1 MLSPSARLGEEE
13 RLRKTPPFLGT
24 YRSILVLILLTSIIS
39 AMQTIHAVHASGIL
53 SITPSSIT
61 PVPQGTMV
69 TVDVRVD
76 GMDQFNGWH
85 IDISTNT
92 KALNGTSID
101 HSTQSVFPST
111 TPILNLVDCM
121 NGGTPGAN
129 TNCQPGEDG
138 IGIVHVEG
146 IIVGQPPTAPLT
158 GVMFSIR
165 FLAGSLNFT
174 NLHFVNNDLVLGSS
188 HLNPYTLDSVY
199 GTPPVPDFRIF
210 LKDQSLSMT
219 PGSMVN
225 TTVSVSSV
233 NAFSGQVNFTST
245 VVAAGISVVFTPIDV
260 TLNNSTA
267 TAKIMISSALSVST
281 RAYSVNVTATGSGL
295 VHYALLDLNVE
306 RPGDFILGFSPQQLK
321 LPPASSGFTTLTLTS
336 STRAQVSQEFS
347 GSVSLS
353 LKAPRNHWTNAPVNA
368 TLDQISLFLAPGGSN
383 STTIQVSIPSSPF
396 AYYGL
401 FAYQINVT
409 AVSASNHDLNQTQ
422 TLAVIPPPFNL
433 IPTASPSVLRITAGQ
448 SGLATLSVTGV
459 NYFSGPLYASSTLS
473 GGTARYNESEVY
485 MDVGGTVSFSVNIT
499 IDSRT
504 TPGNYVVLLTAYS
517 GTGIAQSVGETIMV
531 GSNGHS
537 APLPRKILGVTPVVY
552 LGVLGGF
559 GAIFVVLSV
568 LTYRKGR
575 LDRDDEGWENE

>member
-1 MLSPSARLGEEE
+1 
-13 RLRKTPPFLGT
+13 LRKTPPFLGI
-24 YRSILVLILLTSIIS
+24 YRSILVLILLTGIMS
-39 AMQTIHAVHASGIL
+39 AMQTIHTVHASGIL
-53 SITPSSIT
+53 SIAPSSIT

-76 GMDQFNGWH
+76 GMDQFNSWH
-85 IDISTNT
+85 IDIQTNT
-92 KALNGTSID
+92 NALNGTSID
-101 HSTQSVFPST
+101 HSTQSIFPST
-111 TPILNLVDCM
+111 NPPFNVVDCI
-121 NGGTPGAN
+121 NGGIPGAN
-129 TNCQPGEDG
+129 SYCQPGEDG
-138 IGIVHVEG
+138 PGIVHVEG
-146 IIVGQPPTAPLT
+146 TILGPPPSAPLT
-158 GVMFSIR
+158 GILFSIN
-165 FLAGSLNFT
+165 FLAGRLGST
-174 NLHFVNNDLVLGSS
+174 NVHFVTANIVYACSP
-188 HLNPYTLDSVY
+188 NPGCPINVNPVIVDSVY
-199 GTPPVPDFRIF
+199 GTPPAPDFNVY
-210 LKDQSLSMT
+210 LNDQSLSMT

-225 TTVSVSSV
+225 TTVRVSSI

-245 VVAAGISVVFTPIDV
+245 PVASGISVKFMPNNV

-267 TAKIMISSALSVST
+267 TAKAVISSVASVSS
-281 RAYSVNVTATGSGL
+281 RAYSVNVTATSNGL

-306 RPGDFILGFSPQQLK
+306 RPGDFTLGFSPQQLK
-321 LPPASSGFTTLTLTS
+321 LPPASSGFTILTLRS

-347 GSVSLS
+347 GSVSLT

-368 TLDQISLFLAPGGSN
+368 TLDQISLFLAPGGTN
-383 STTIQVSIPSSPF
+383 STTIQISIPSSPF

-409 AVSASNHDLNQTQ
+409 AVSVTNPDLNQTQ

-448 SGLATLSVTGV
+448 SGFATLSVTGV

-504 TPGNYVVLLTAYS
+504 TPGNYVALLTAYS
-517 GTGIAQSVGETIMV
+517 GTGIAQSVGETIVV
-531 GSNGHS
+531 GSSGHS
-537 APLPRKILGVTPVVY
+537 APLPTKILGATPVVY
-552 LGVLGGF
+552 FGVLGGF
-559 GAIFVVLSV
+559 GVIFVVLSV

-575 LDRDDEGWENE
+575 LDRDDEGWEKH